1 MPGKGVIMAVKTFKP
16 TTPARRQMTVPG
28 FDEITKKT
36 PERSLV
42 TVLKK
47 HAGRNNTGKITVR
60 HHGGGNRIKYRIMDF
75 RKNIQDVPATVLAIE
90 YDPNRTAYIALM
102 QYETGEKT
110 YSIAP
115 VRLKVGDVVLNS
127 AKADIKPGNVLPISE
142 IPVGT
147 FIHNIELYPGKGG
160 QLVRSAGTA
169 AQLMAKEN
177 GVSQVRLPS
186 GEVRLIRL
194 DCKATIGQVGNIE
207 HENINLGKAGKK
219 RHMGVRPTVRGS
231 VMNPCDHPHGGGEG
245 KSPIGRPSPVTPW
258 GKPTMGYKTR
268 DKKARTNKFIV
279 KRRNDK

>member
-1 MPGKGVIMAVKTFKP
+1 MAVKTFKP

-36 PERSLV
+36 PEKSLI

-60 HHGGGNRIKYRIMDF
+60 HHGGGNRIKYRVMDF
-75 RKNIQDVPATVLAIE
+75 RKKIEDVPATVLAIE

-115 VRLKVGDVVLNS
+115 VGLKVGDVVLNS

-186 GEVRLIRL
+186 GEVRIIRL
-194 DCKATIGQVGNIE
+194 DCKATIGQVGNLE
-207 HENINLGKAGKK
+207 HENINLGKAGKT
-219 RHMGVRPTVRGS
+219 RHLGIRPTVRGS

-245 KSPIGRPSPVTPW
+245 KAPVGRPSPVTPW